1 MTADRRRTAVRETSN
16 LLGPRARNVV
26 RFDMLAVAVL
36 LAAGIVAAPPAAA
49 EPTACD
55 VPSCTPGIAPGAV
68 IGAPCDST
76 TYYVFATTSWGRL
89 VFCGSP
95 RRFAPRYFRSPSMAG
110 IKELDSNC
118 VGYDNN
124 VAQAP
129 DGMFLTC
136 IATNGQSLW
145 VRGDT

>member
-1 MTADRRRTAVRETSN
+1 
-16 LLGPRARNVV
+16 
-26 RFDMLAVAVL
+26 
-36 LAAGIVAAPPAAA
+36 
-49 EPTACD
+49 
-55 VPSCTPGIAPGAV
+55 
-68 IGAPCDST
+68 
-76 TYYVFATTSWGRL
+76 
-89 VFCGSP
+89 
-95 RRFAPRYFRSPSMAG
+95 MAG